1 MSGNIFDQFSEQ
13 PQSSNSHNAKAKAEE
28 ATATDSVI
36 DGATDESTN
45 TTDKYIKDATQEL
58 LRRGHIEE
66 SRKPVI
72 FRNACTHEQ
81 KIQTV
86 LEPLDLSLKLDTHRG
101 VAWLTVAKTDAKPQ
115 EEDSWSH
122 PLVRRQRLT
131 LEQSLLIALLRQAF
145 MLHEQN
151 DGVGQS
157 PAKVAIDELLPQFL
171 TYFEDSGSDQKNE
184 SRLLNILD
192 QLKTYAIVS
201 EVDKNHEVTIR
212 PMIVHLANPESLGA
226 LLQSLKAQVQKE
238 GSGSE

>member
-13 PQSSNSHNAKAKAEE
+13 PQNSTPPNVKAKE
-28 ATATDSVI
+28 TIATDSVI
-36 DGATDESTN
+36 DGPSDESAI
-45 TTDKYIKDATQEL
+45 TTDQQIKDATQEL

-72 FRNACTHEQ
+72 FRNACTHEH

-86 LEPLDLSLKLDTHRG
+86 LEPLDLSLRLDTHRG
-101 VAWLTVAKTDAKPQ
+101 VAWLSVVKTDAESQ
-115 EEDSWSH
+115 EEDAWSH

-171 TYFEDSGSDQKNE
+171 IYFEDTGSDQKNE
-184 SRLLNILD
+184 SRLLSLLD

-212 PMIVHLANPESLGA
+212 PMIVHLANPESLSA
-226 LLQSLKAQVQKE
+226 LLQSLKAQAQNDGAGNE
-238 GSGSE
+238 

>member
-1 MSGNIFDQFSEQ
+1 MSVNIFDQFSEQ
-13 PQSSNSHNAKAKAEE
+13 PQNSNPPDVKARESI
-28 ATATDSVI
+28 ATDSVI
-36 DGATDESTN
+36 DGASADSAN
-45 TTDKYIKDATQEL
+45 TTDKQIKDATQEL

-66 SRKPVI
+66 SHKPVI
-72 FRNACTHEQ
+72 FRNACTHER
-81 KIQTV
+81 KLQTV
-86 LEPLDLSLKLDTHRG
+86 LEPLDLSLRLDTHRG
-101 VAWLTVAKTDAKPQ
+101 VAWLTVAKTDDESK
-115 EEDSWSH
+115 EEDAWSH

-157 PAKVAIDELLPQFL
+157 PAKIAIEELLPQFL

-184 SRLLNILD
+184 SRLLSLLD

-212 PMIVHLANPESLGA
+212 PMIVHLANPESLSA
-226 LLQSLKAQVQKE
+226 LLQSLKAQVQTE
-238 GSGSE
+238 GAGNE